1 VLNFFFFCFFFSHT
15 IKKKISACFACG
27 LWCGSQCTGDT
38 RWCFIHVGW
47 YEKKTCFLQSRV
59 LCSPCS
65 IIVLHQPI
73 VGANW
78 ALAATENQS
87 RPVRTDVV
95 EHVLDVACGTQHTLA
110 ITQGARCFAWGS
122 GCHGQLG
129 IGVIDTPV
137 KRPVLVA
144 KLSVLKCRQVSCG
157 GLHSAALSCRRPR
170 VLRSAGAAWVSSA
183 SSPMRCKRSQLM
195 VEMPCAVV
203 KVVCGWNH
211 TLALSSTG
219 ECYAWG
225 AGTHGQTASPSRQH
239 RRQPRVVQVTDDADV
254 PLPEAQVIVDI
265 DAGARHSVMLTSSGD
280 VYAYG
285 CAEDG
290 ELGAGVEVME
300 SASISGAGPVRP
312 VRALYDKAAADG
324 ASLKLIASGAWHN
337 VAVNNNGQAYSW
349 GYGADFRLGHGDKLE
364 QPAPRHIAAFGPLR
378 IDYVAAGGAHT
389 MFVAKVKPH

>member
-1 VLNFFFFCFFFSHT
+1 M
-15 IKKKISACFACG
+15 
-27 LWCGSQCTGDT
+27 
-38 RWCFIHVGW
+38 
-47 YEKKTCFLQSRV
+47 
-59 LCSPCS
+59 
-65 IIVLHQPI
+65 
-73 VGANW
+73 
-78 ALAATENQS
+78 
-87 RPVRTDVV
+87 RTDVV

-110 ITQGARCFAWGS
+110 ITHGARCFAWGS

-157 GLHSAALSCRRPR
+157 GLHSAALTADGR
-170 VLRSAGAAWVSSA
+170 VYSFGWGRVG
-183 SSPMRCKRSQLM
+183 QLGLKSNAMQEEPAM

-265 DAGARHSVMLTSSGD
+265 DAGARHSIMLTSSGD

-312 VRALYDKAAADG
+312 VRALYDRAAGDG

-349 GYGADFRLGHGDKLE
+349 GYGADYRLGHGDKAE
-364 QPAPRHIAAFGPLR
+364 QPSPRHIAAFGSLR

-389 MFVAKVKPH
+389 MFVSKVRPH